1 MLSPD
6 TFPDCSATTE
16 PNDDSRT
23 DVLADHYAVLGVER
37 GATPEEI
44 KKAYRRLAR
53 ELHPDVNPGA
63 DAAEKFKEVTH
74 AYDVLSDPQS
84 RQQYDLGGD
93 LGGAFGGF
101 GDIFDAFFGASPRAT
116 GPRSRRERGQDALLR
131 VEVELKDV
139 IFGTSRE
146 LEVDTAVLCE
156 TCEGSCCAPGTE
168 PEPCDICGGTGM
180 IQRSVRSL
188 LGNVMTQSPCGT
200 CRGFGTT
207 IPNPCPTC
215 SGQGRVRARRKMK
228 VDVPAGVDTGLRLQL
243 PGQGE
248 AGPAGG
254 ANGDLYLEIKVRH
267 HDVFT
272 RSGDD
277 LLATLEVHMTD
288 AALGTAAVIKGLD
301 GDVSVDIKPGSQS
314 ADVVTVKG
322 RGVTHLRGTGRG
334 DLRVGLHVL
343 TPTKLDAAEQQ
354 LLQQF
359 AAKRRTPPP
368 KLAHFQQGLFQK
380 LRDRFTGA

>member
-1 MLSPD
+1 M
-6 TFPDCSATTE
+6 
-16 PNDDSRT
+16 
-23 DVLADHYAVLGVER
+23 ADHYAVLGVER
-37 GATPEEI
+37 TATPEEI

-74 AYDVLSDPQS
+74 AYDVLSDAQS
-84 RQQYDLGGD
+84 RQQYDMGGD
-93 LGGAFGGF
+93 FGGSFGGF
-101 GDIFDAFFGASPRAT
+101 GDIFDAFFGAGPRAA

-168 PEPCDICGGTGM
+168 PVTCDICGGSGM

-188 LGNVMTQSPCGT
+188 LGNVMTQTPCGT

-215 SGQGRVRARRKMK
+215 SGQGRVRSRRKMK

-254 ANGDLYLEIKVRH
+254 ANGDLYLEIKVRNH
-267 HDVFT
+267 EVFH

-288 AALGTAAVIKGLD
+288 AVLGTTAIIKGLD

-343 TPTKLDAAEQQ
+343 TPTKLDAVEEQ
-354 LLQQF
+354 LIQQF
-359 AAKRRTPPP
+359 AAKRKTPPP
-368 KLAHFQQGLFQK
+368 KLSHFQQGLFQK